1 MRVFLKY
8 IYKILSV
15 STLVLF
21 IAGCSDFVDS
31 FSPIPRQKVLLN
43 IKGNIVRDCGGGA
56 LPIGDDAESFWRK
69 NNLPKGTTE
78 FVCVDGKAYLLK
90 DAPAGSIDDRSNLP

>member
-1 MRVFLKY
+1 MV
-8 IYKILSV
+8 
-15 STLVLF
+15 VLF
-21 IAGCSDFVDS
+21 EIVREGHCLLGERLS
-31 FSPIPRQKVLLN
+31 FS
-43 IKGNIVRDCGGGA
+43 G
-56 LPIGDDAESFWRK
+56 K